1 MAEFTVASPYNE
13 YKYSKREDTL
23 KYNKK
28 LERDALLYKS
38 DQMMLSDRGLSD
50 AKVTEWETY
59 RQKLRDIPQ
68 DWADAPNPLIRYPQ
82 APNGEYRDTEIAEP
96 DLDPETGEAPH
107 KIIRIADRTAADDD
121 AIGMLTPV
129 FGINE

>member
-68 DWADAPNPLIRYPQ
+68 DW
-82 APNGEYRDTEIAEP
+82 
-96 DLDPETGEAPH
+96 
-107 KIIRIADRTAADDD
+107 DRRFDSSY
-121 AIGMLTPV
+121 V
-129 FGINE
+129 